1 MYLMMKLIK
10 RALAGC
16 CFVGV
21 LLSGTGEA
29 ATDAIMLVDGTR
41 LDCEVLFT
49 HPNAPCL
56 ILRASD
62 NSWVQSLP
70 TALVHAVAKNGKPTV
85 LNPRRDTTPEEKA
98 ALNADGLN
106 VTAVGEGQIGKYAT
120 EKWEKKPL
128 IVWAAP
134 GESGN
139 AMEGSSWLD
148 ETGKPLEE
156 SPWKE
161 FKGAKA
167 GGKVSEGG
175 VFDGDVLLPCAAE
188 HYEAIQPGNRDH
200 LDSQVLRHLTVE
212 KNASYRIRYTIQGNL
227 WVKEGAKLG
236 DGTQTG
242 GLGCGGTNKH
252 TVARFSYADTKK
264 ENAWAFVQDISH
276 WIYIDTGEKGSLE
289 IVGLCGGAGD
299 RLTFARGTLV
309 MSEDSYIGNGNRGS
323 FYTEEGTT
331 TILLNGARVGNPDP
345 MVTSDRGTYGIGGTL
360 MFGTPEHPLT
370 RDLDFG
376 GAYYKLEN
384 LNPAAKPSQRTSG
397 ASFVLGETGKMVVHS
412 ADPQK
417 ARVLFQPR
425 SKELPVDQYVVDR
438 KTGLWEYVKRNQT
451 PKKEFW
457 DSDLTPDGVTAV
469 FLGETDFNGVHFE
482 GFYEGGIVVK
492 TGDRSR
498 WKNVTFGKNNAA
510 EQEKLFQEP

>member
-1 MYLMMKLIK
+1 MMKLIK

-16 CFVGV
+16 FFAGV
-21 LLSGTGEA
+21 LLGGTGKA

-56 ILRASD
+56 VLRASD
-62 NSWVQSLP
+62 NSWVQSFP

-98 ALNADGLN
+98 TLEADGLTA
-106 VTAVGEGQIGKYAT
+106 TAVGKGQLAKYAT
-120 EKWEKKPL
+120 ETWERKPL
-128 IVWAAP
+128 IVWANP

-161 FKGAKA
+161 SK
-167 GGKVSEGG
+167 GGKTGGMDSKGG
-175 VFDGDVLLPCAAE
+175 VFDGDILLPGAAE

-200 LDSQVLRHLTVE
+200 LNSQVLRHLTVE
-212 KNASYRIRYTIQGNL
+212 ENASYRIRYTIQGNL
-227 WVKEGAKLG
+227 WVKKGAELG
-236 DGTQTG
+236 EGTQTG
-242 GLGCGGTNKH
+242 GLGSGETNKH
-252 TVARFSYADTKK
+252 TVARFSYADTEK
-264 ENAWAFVQDISH
+264 ENAWASVHEISH
-276 WIYIDTGEKGSLE
+276 WVYIDTGERGSLE
-289 IVGLCGGAGD
+289 IVGLCGGASD

-345 MVTSDRGTYGIGGTL
+345 MVTNDRGTYGIGGTL
-360 MFGTPEHPLT
+360 MFGTPEHPIT

-376 GAYYKLEN
+376 GAYFMLEN
-384 LNPAAKPSQRTSG
+384 LNPDAKPSQRTAG

-412 ADPQK
+412 ADPAK

-425 SKELPVDQYVVDR
+425 SKDLPVSQYVVDR
-438 KTGLWEYVKRNQT
+438 KTGLWDFVKKGA
-451 PKKEFW
+451 PAAKEFW
-457 DSDLTPDGVTAV
+457 DSDVTPDGVTAV
-469 FLGETDFNGVHFE
+469 FLGETDFNGVHFD
-482 GFYEGGIVVK
+482 GFYEGGIIVK
-492 TGDRSR
+492 KGDRSR
-498 WKNVTFGKNNAA
+498 WKNVTFGGNNLADP
-510 EQEKLFQEP
+510 EKIFREP